1 MDLSH
6 NLQQLQGFAPL
17 AGRPSAGIP
26 CVGEEPFAS
35 TLNVQRA
42 NALSQMNLR
51 AVPGNGFGERSASLR
66 DLAQP
71 MQSSS
76 SAFQLSGPAMLVGTV
91 AALQEES
98 GQLRSQWKADVARL
112 EGELDQL
119 RTAAAWALP
128 HLAEAQRQH
137 EFRATSANQ
146 ALLLQNQAMERSTPM
161 LPSASPRTSTE
172 ALHLPENCSA
182 QAQEQAARQITEALL
197 AQMRATAAECSLA
210 GLSRQPAANER
221 FEFESKAP
229 PLSEASLD
237 CSYRSAPF
245 GATMSHSV
253 AAPQPGHH
261 ANGAIPRLPQETPKR
276 GLALEE
282 MHKELERM
290 EAVLLQ
296 VREENTKLREEKKA
310 VEDAHRRDVSSLEAM
325 LNQIMEE
332 NKRLTEAA
340 ASRANNQQVNKLDFS
355 DRIMSMKQ
363 QVPMTPSSVRS
374 EVEPAFEPSID
385 SSEGF
390 DRRFNLGIN
399 SHTHQYMH

>member
-6 NLQQLQGFAPL
+6 NLQQLQGFTPL

-161 LPSASPRTSTE
+161 LPSASPRASTE

-210 GLSRQPAANER
+210 GLSRQAAANER

-261 ANGAIPRLPQETPKR
+261 ASGAIPRLPQETPKR
-276 GLALEE
+276 VWLW
-282 MHKELERM
+282 R
-290 EAVLLQ
+290 
-296 VREENTKLREEKKA
+296 RCTKSSSGWKLSCYRSAKKTQ
-310 VEDAHRRDVSSLEAM
+310 S
-325 LNQIMEE
+325 
-332 NKRLTEAA
+332 
-340 ASRANNQQVNKLDFS
+340 
-355 DRIMSMKQ
+355 
-363 QVPMTPSSVRS
+363 
-374 EVEPAFEPSID
+374 
-385 SSEGF
+385 
-390 DRRFNLGIN
+390 
-399 SHTHQYMH
+399 